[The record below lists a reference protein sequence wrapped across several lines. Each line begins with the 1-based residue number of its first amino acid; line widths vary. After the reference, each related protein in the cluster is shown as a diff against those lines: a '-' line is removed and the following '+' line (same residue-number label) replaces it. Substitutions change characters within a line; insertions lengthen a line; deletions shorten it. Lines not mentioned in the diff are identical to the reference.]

1 MAVENVQQSATRN
14 RILGALPEAD
24 FKLIAPSLARV
35 SLEDGETLFHAEDVI
50 SHVYFVEGGLISL
63 LSALEDGASIEV
75 GMTGREGVAG
85 VSVLLGADTSVHTA
99 LVQTGGEAL
108 RMRAGDA
115 REAFRRSEA
124 LRNRVL
130 NYTRLLLAYASQTA
144 ACNTIH
150 TVEERLARWL
160 LVARQRLESDRLP
173 LTQEFLSHMLGVRRS
188 GVTVAI
194 GILQRAGLIE
204 HRRGHVEVVDA
215 EGLRAAACECAAVM
229 THELNQFLVS

>member
-150 TVEERLARWL
+150 TVEERLARCRSSSRTCSACA
-160 LVARQRLESDRLP
+160 ARASP
-173 LTQEFLSHMLGVRRS
+173 SPSASCKGPASSNT
-188 GVTVAI
+188 
-194 GILQRAGLIE
+194 
-204 HRRGHVEVVDA
+204 
-215 EGLRAAACECAAVM
+215 AAATSRWWTRRACAPPPA
-229 THELNQFLVS
+229 SARR